1 MLTAC
6 PQRVPRIDPDGP
18 YLHSRLQVRRL
29 DAEVLQLTK
38 ELAEARQR
46 SDEDATQWY
55 QKEKAYVAEASAMR
69 SKLTKV
75 EAELRQSRDETSDQ
89 KIVFEAMVTSD
100 DLG

>member
-1 MLTAC
+1 MHALTTA
-6 PQRVPRIDPDGP
+6 PRPP
-18 YLHSRLQVRRL
+18 PSPQVRRL

-46 SDEDATQWY
+46 SDEDAEQWY

-69 SKLTKV
+69 FKLTKV

-89 KIVFEAMVTSD
+89 QTVFEAMVSRVP
-100 DLG
+100 LRWPLSPL

>member
-1 MLTAC
+1 MHALTTA
-6 PQRVPRIDPDGP
+6 PRPP
-18 YLHSRLQVRRL
+18 PSPQVRRL

-46 SDEDATQWY
+46 SDKDAEQWY

-89 KIVFEAMVTSD
+89 KTVFEAMVSRVP
-100 DLG
+100 L